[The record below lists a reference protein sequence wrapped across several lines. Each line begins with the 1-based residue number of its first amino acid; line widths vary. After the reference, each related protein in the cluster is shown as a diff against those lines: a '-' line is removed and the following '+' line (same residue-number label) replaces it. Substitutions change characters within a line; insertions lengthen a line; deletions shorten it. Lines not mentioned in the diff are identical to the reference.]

1 MAARREDSQCGDPG
15 ALISIWWDLD
25 NVAVQHPAHLPLVG
39 RRMLLAVRH
48 HLVPPERRQE
58 PCQLAA
64 YANERTLAG
73 LGGAEAAAAALALV
87 GGRLVRCAVRR

>member
-1 MAARREDSQCGDPG
+1 
-15 ALISIWWDLD
+15 
-25 NVAVQHPAHLPLVG
+25 VQHPGHLPLVG
-39 RRMLLAVRH
+39 RRLLLAVQQL
-48 HLVPPERRQE
+48 LVPLELRHE
-58 PCQLAA
+58 PCRLTA